1 MFLYRSVLQKP
12 GNHALQDSSLSSRR
26 LENCGR
32 LGQVLCHGEN
42 RAGIGE
48 EFASLWTVVL

>member
-1 MFLYRSVLQKP
+1 MFLHRSVLQKP